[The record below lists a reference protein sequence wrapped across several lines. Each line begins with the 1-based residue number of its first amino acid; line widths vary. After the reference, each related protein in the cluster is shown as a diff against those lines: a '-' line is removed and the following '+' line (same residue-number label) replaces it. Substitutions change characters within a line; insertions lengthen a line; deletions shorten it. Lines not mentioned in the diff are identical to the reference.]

1 MMTEDLSIFF
11 DHAGFAVACSA
22 GGHSF
27 SGILSEP
34 SRNES
39 FDQSDVMVQ
48 DRVLVAPTADISL
61 ANLVQGSTVTVAGQ
75 LYPVRHPPRRSGC
88 GLISTL
94 YLGTP
99 Q

>member
-1 MMTEDLSIFF
+1 MTEDLSIFF
-11 DHAGFAVACSA
+11 DQEGFAVACSA
-22 GGHSF
+22 SGHTF
-27 SGILSEP
+27 SGHLSEP

-48 DRVLVAPTADISL
+48 DRVLVATTEDITL
-61 ANLVQGSTVTVAGQ
+61 ANLVQHSTVTVDGQ
-75 LYPVRHPPRRSGC
+75 TYPVRHPPRRSGC
-88 GLISTL
+88 GRITTL

>member
-1 MMTEDLSIFF
+1 
-11 DHAGFAVACSA
+11 
-22 GGHSF
+22 
-27 SGILSEP
+27 LSEP

-48 DRVLVAPTADISL
+48 DRVLVAPTEDITL
-61 ANLVQGSTVTVAGQ
+61 ANLVQGSTVTVDGRA
-75 LYPVRHPPRRSGC
+75 YPVRHPPRRSGC
-88 GLISTL
+88 GRITTL